1 MRRGFTLIELLV
13 VMGIAA
19 LLAGMVVAVGSR
31 QARGPLVQL
40 AAEQTAALL
49 RRARTMAIAN
59 QVPYTVVFNIAN
71 APGSSG
77 RVINNRT
84 GGHWARIVKPA
95 HLPAGL
101 GETAPLIP
109 KEQYSYQ
116 NGSAPRHPTAGG
128 PSSWWDTDWTY
139 ACTGGWDRRSA
150 SGNTLA
156 TFAEVVEDIRGG
168 WASERLDLPSGK
180 VRFLALGDSDEG
192 PRLYQERGHPKLAG
206 SKHFGYAYGDF
217 YPRPW
222 FGWWNQA
229 DGRLY
234 PWGGYDPNLP
244 PVPAYGE
251 TMPDSTTYSGLFY
264 QGFNETAATDVA
276 ALTRSL
282 NPANRTYQV
291 DWNGSGTIS
300 GADAS
305 RGPEDA
311 WHLLRQGEVRP
322 LINGEWGDFAIVF
335 KPNGQAEFPPMKCN
349 RRWYAWDQGC
359 PKMPVVAGKA
369 TGPNTTYAFANGCG
383 ASDMAK
389 NWSYFTSDS
398 EKYLYP
404 WVVPNGESIHYARHT
419 HAAFITLAPD
429 SPDDRDSFGSATEAL
444 RSMMPMVRVKVNLSG
459 TVEVVPVRWNDGVL
473 AEAVAAGGTPWPATP
488 AVWND
493 PIQLHAEYRYGW
505 LAETGVPTYQVQYSR
520 LKPRG
525 RPITDQVSPEMLSR
539 RVWWIDGVAP

>member
-1 MRRGFTLIELLV
+1 MRGRAFTLIELLI
-13 VMGIAA
+13 VMGIAV
-19 LLAGMVVAVGSR
+19 LLAGMVVSVGSR

-49 RRARTMAIAN
+49 RRARAMAIAN

-77 RVINNRT
+77 RVLNNRT

-95 HLPAGL
+95 HLPDGSA
-101 GETAPLIP
+101 EAAPLIT
-109 KEQYSYQ
+109 KESYPYG
-116 NGSAPRHPTAGG
+116 NGAAPRHPTAGG

-150 SGNTLA
+150 SGNNLT

-192 PRLYQERGHPKLAG
+192 PRLYQEWGAGAAG
-206 SKHFGYAYGDF
+206 SKHFGYAYGDY

-222 FGWWNQA
+222 FGMWHPTER
-229 DGRLY
+229 RLY
-234 PWGGYDPNLP
+234 PWGGYDPALP

-251 TMPDSTTYSGLFY
+251 PMPDSTTYSGLFY
-264 QGFNETAATDVA
+264 QSFRETAASDTA
-276 ALTRSL
+276 ALTKSL
-282 NPANRTYQV
+282 NPADRVYQV
-291 DWNGSGTIS
+291 DWNGNGTIS

-311 WHLLRQGEVRP
+311 WYQLRQGEVRP

-335 KPNGQAEFPPMKCN
+335 RPDGRAEFPPMKCN

-359 PKMPVVAGKA
+359 PKMASG
-369 TGPNTTYAFANGCG
+369 TGPNDRFAFANGCG

-389 NWSYFTSDS
+389 NWSYHTSDNT
-398 EKYLYP
+398 LCMYP
-404 WVVPNGESIHYARHT
+404 WVIPNGESIHYARHT
-419 HAAFITLAPD
+419 SAAFITLAPD
-429 SPDDRDSFGSATEAL
+429 SLDDRDSFGSAVEAL

-459 TVEVVPVRWNDGVL
+459 TVEVVPVRWNDSVL
-473 AEAVAAGGTPWPATP
+473 AEAVAMGGTPWPATP

-493 PIQLHAEYRYGW
+493 PVQLDAEYRYGW
-505 LAETGVPTYQVQYSR
+505 LNESGAPAYQALYTRV
-520 LKPRG
+520 KPRG
-525 RPITDQVSPEMLSR
+525 RPITDQVSPEMLSQR
-539 RVWWIDGVAP
+539 IWWIDGVDP

>member
-1 MRRGFTLIELLV
+1 MIGRRAFTLLELLI
-13 VMGIAA
+13 VMGIAV
-19 LLAGMVVAVGSR
+19 LLAGMVVTVGSR

-49 RRARTMAIAN
+49 RRARAMAIAN

-71 APGSSG
+71 AAGSSG

-84 GGHWARIVKPA
+84 GGHWARIVRPA
-95 HLPAGL
+95 HLPDGSS
-101 GETAPLIP
+101 ETAPLITRETYP
-109 KEQYSYQ
+109 YS
-116 NGSAPRHPTAGG
+116 NGAAPRHPTAGG
-128 PSSWWDTDWTY
+128 PSNWWDTDWTY
-139 ACTGGWDRRSA
+139 ACTGGWDRRNA
-150 SGNTLA
+150 LGNNLT

-192 PRLYQERGHPKLAG
+192 PRLYQETGTGSAG
-206 SKHFGYAYGDF
+206 SKQFGYTYGDH

-222 FGWWNQA
+222 FGFWNESER
-229 DGRLY
+229 RLY
-234 PWGGYDPNLP
+234 PWGGYDPALP

-251 TMPDSTTYSGLFY
+251 VMPDSTTYSGLFY
-264 QGFNETAATDVA
+264 QSFRETAPSDVA
-276 ALTRSL
+276 ALTQGK
-282 NPANRTYQV
+282 NPADRIFQV
-291 DWNGSGTIS
+291 DWNGSGAIS
-300 GADAS
+300 GADAA

-311 WHLLRQGEVRP
+311 WTLLRQGEVRP

-335 KPNGQAEFPPMKCN
+335 RPDGQAEFPAMKCN

-359 PKMPVVAGKA
+359 PKMAKD
-369 TGPNTTYAFANGCG
+369 TGPNTTVAFANGCG

-389 NWSYFTSDS
+389 NWSYHTSDNS
-398 EKYLYP
+398 TCLYP
-404 WVVPNGESIHYARHT
+404 WVLPNGESIHYARHT
-419 HAAFITLAPD
+419 AAAFITLAPD
-429 SPDDRDSFGSATEAL
+429 SPDDRDTFASAAEAL

-473 AEAVAAGGTPWPATP
+473 AEAVAMGGTPWPATP

-493 PIQLHAEYRYGW
+493 PVQLHAEYRYGW
-505 LAETGVPTYQVQYSR
+505 LHETGAPAYQALYSR
-520 LKPRG
+520 IKPRG

-539 RVWWIDGVAP
+539 RIWWIDGVDP